1 MTAEQAL
8 QSEIIERAW
17 SDPEFKQKLLENP
30 KAALQESFNI
40 TVPGDIHLNIVEE
53 TPDNFYLI
61 IPPAPKDRSVKGKL
75 AMW

>member
-17 SDPEFKQKLLENP
+17 SDPEFKQKLLEDP
-30 KAALQESFNI
+30 KATLQESFNI
-40 TVPGDIHLNIVEE
+40 TVPDEIRLNIVEE
-53 TPDNFYLI
+53 TQDNFYLI
-61 IPPAPKDRSVKGKL
+61 IPPAPKDRREKGKL